1 LAPPTKPIDPAGD
14 AVAHALRCFLAT
26 GGASVAG
33 RPRIAV
39 ALSGGCDSM
48 VLLDTLAA
56 AAPAFG
62 VELSAI
68 HVHHGLS
75 PNADAWT
82 DFCARECA
90 ARSVPLATRR
100 IVVDRRPGA
109 SLEAGARAARR
120 AIFAGLEVDAVALAH
135 HADDQAETL
144 WLQLL
149 RGAGPHGLAAMSAD
163 RAPRDGPR
171 ILRPLLSLSR
181 ATIAAAAR
189 ARGLDWVEDESNA
202 DLRIKRNFIRRE
214 ISPRLAQA
222 FPGYP
227 GTLLRTASHQA
238 EAALLIDELAAQDAI
253 GALAQDPVDGPTL
266 DRSRLGSLAP
276 LQPHRA
282 RNLLRWFLRQHGL
295 RAPSAARVGDM
306 LSQLTTAAVDA
317 RVRIAHEDRE
327 IGIHRGFVFVHAAV
341 GAWPALEW
349 RDGAAIDLP
358 HGTLALREAGGGGI
372 ALRHFG
378 DEPVI
383 IRRRQGGEHLRL
395 GPERP
400 RQSLTHLMQQ
410 RGIPHWRR
418 DTWPLVFF
426 GNALA
431 EVPAIGVDAAFAA
444 APGTPGRSFDW
455 APHTRRPLARILP

>member
-1 LAPPTKPIDPAGD
+1 
-14 AVAHALRCFLAT
+14 
-26 GGASVAG
+26 
-33 RPRIAV
+33 
-39 ALSGGCDSM
+39 M

-56 AAPAFG
+56 AAPTFA
-62 VELSAI
+62 VEVSAI

-90 ARSVPLATRR
+90 ARSVPLTIRR

-109 SLEAGARAARR
+109 SLEAGAREARR
-120 AIFAGLEVDAVALAH
+120 AIFADLEVDAVALAH

-163 RAPRDGPR
+163 RAPGDGPR
-171 ILRPLLSLSR
+171 ILRPLLPLSH
-181 ATIAAAAR
+181 ATIAALAH

-214 ISPRLAQA
+214 ISPLLAQA

-238 EAALLIDELAAQDAI
+238 EAARLMDELAAQDAI
-253 GALAQDPVDGPTL
+253 GALAQDAVDGPTL
-266 DRSRLGSLAP
+266 DRSRLGSLAS

-282 RNLLRWFLRQHGL
+282 RNLLRWFLRRHGL
-295 RAPSAARVGDM
+295 RAPSTARIGDM
-306 LSQLTTAAVDA
+306 LMQLTGAATDA

-327 IGIHRGFVFVHAAV
+327 IGIHRGFVFVHGAV
-341 GAWPALEW
+341 RAWPAREW
-349 RDGAAIDLP
+349 QGETSIDLP
-358 HGTLALREAGGGGI
+358 HGTLALREASGHGI
-372 ALRHFG
+372 APQHFG
-378 DEPVI
+378 DRPVT
-383 IRRRQGGEHLRL
+383 IRARRGGEYLRL
-395 GPERP
+395 GPQRP
-400 RQSLTHLMQQ
+400 RQSLAHLMQQ

-418 DTWPLVFF
+418 DTWPLVFL
-426 GNALA
+426 GDALA

-444 APGTPGRSFDW
+444 APGMPGRSFDW
-455 APHTRRPLARILP
+455 APHTRGARATILP